1 MVLLKKTVW
10 DTLVAKVNN
19 IDISGFVLKT
29 KYDTDKSYSEKK
41 ISDIEKKIPD
51 TSGLVKKTDYNAKVT
66 EIESKI
72 PSISGLATISTLTAV
87 ENKIPDESNLVKNA
101 DYETKTT
108 EVEKNVTN
116 HNHDKYITASEFNMV
131 TAEIFAAS
139 IAQAN
144 SVTKTDFDHKL
155 ITLNKNVTK

>member
-1 MVLLKKTVW
+1 MILLKKTVW

-41 ISDIEKKIPD
+41 ISDREKKIPG

-108 EVEKNVTN
+108 EAEKNVTN
-116 HNHDKYITASEFNMV
+116 HNHDKYITASEFNIV